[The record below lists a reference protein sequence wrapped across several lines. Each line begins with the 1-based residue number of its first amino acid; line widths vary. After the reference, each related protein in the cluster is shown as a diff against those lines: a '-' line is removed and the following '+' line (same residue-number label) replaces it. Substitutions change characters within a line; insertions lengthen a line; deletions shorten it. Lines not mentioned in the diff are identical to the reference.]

1 MVKVVDSQFVDTQ
14 LISSKIIGV
23 DWTMAGWDRNDAFQ
37 IHQPI
42 RFYDC
47 ILNYSVF
54 IGLQL
59 DNLQLEK
66 CIAREVDF
74 SDAGLKK
81 AAFCATDLEN
91 AIFRNTDLSESN
103 FVGALNYAISPQLNK
118 LKGAKFSLP
127 EAVSLLYG
135 LDIIIEDGYSTQ
147 IDAGEEINR

>member
-1 MVKVVDSQFVDTQ
+1 M
-14 LISSKIIGV
+14 
-23 DWTMAGWDRNDAFQ
+23 
-37 IHQPI
+37 
-42 RFYDC
+42 
-47 ILNYSVF
+47 LNYSVF

-81 AAFCATDLEN
+81 AAFTGTDLQN

-135 LDIIIEDGYSTQ
+135 LDIIIEDAYSTQ
-147 IDAGEEINR
+147 IDAGAEIE